1 MERLMKLKLM
11 TVLGVLALGACNTTQ
26 TAAPQAGDVV
36 YTAEGKP
43 KKLTAREAHRM
54 RCVQKQQNAA
64 NVAMGAS
71 VVGAGANV
79 VSAAAVP
86 HWGGW
91 GWGYGGSYGTHVAGA
106 AVGGVSQVVAQS
118 ATNEQIEAAMGNC

>member
-1 MERLMKLKLM
+1 MKLKMVTL
-11 TVLGVLALGACNTTQ
+11 LGALALGACNTTQ
-26 TAAPQAGDVV
+26 TAAPQAGDIV
-36 YTAEGKP
+36 YTADGKP
-43 KKLTAREAHRM
+43 RKLTAREAHRM

-86 HWGGW
+86 HWGW
-91 GWGYGGSYGTHVAGA
+91 GWGYGGGYGAHVAGA
-106 AVGGVSQVVAQS
+106 AVGGVSQVVAQA
-118 ATNEQIEAAMGNC
+118 ATNQQVEAAMGNC